1 MSSWENEIS
10 KCKKLKS
17 NRISRKVDF
26 SSNKIQVKSTGIT
39 KDYEEY
45 KNEFDYYEKDIK
57 PLAKNETRGIDRN
70 TDRKL
75 KSGRLEIDLTI
86 DFHGMTL
93 DSAFDCLLHQINWA
107 YENRLRCILLITG
120 KGKNTKPGRESI
132 KGSIEKWLKH
142 PKISDKI
149 IKYVD
154 ATAKHG
160 GTGATYVL
168 LKRNRT

>member
-1 MSSWENEIS
+1 MSMDSWESEVA

-17 NRISRKVDF
+17 NRISRKIDF
-26 SSNKIQVKSTGIT
+26 DLSKIKIKRT
-39 KDYEEY
+39 KNDYKEYNNESDYETE
-45 KNEFDYYEKDIK
+45 DII

-70 TDRKL
+70 TDKKL
-75 KSGRLEIDLTI
+75 KNGQLKIDLTI

-93 DSAFDCLLHQINWA
+93 NSAFDCLLQRLNWA
-107 YENRLRCILLITG
+107 YEKKMRCVLLITG

-132 KGSIEKWLKH
+132 KENIGKWLRH
-142 PKISDKI
+142 PKISSKI

-160 GTGATYVL
+160 GTGAIYVL
-168 LKRNRT
+168 LKRNRV